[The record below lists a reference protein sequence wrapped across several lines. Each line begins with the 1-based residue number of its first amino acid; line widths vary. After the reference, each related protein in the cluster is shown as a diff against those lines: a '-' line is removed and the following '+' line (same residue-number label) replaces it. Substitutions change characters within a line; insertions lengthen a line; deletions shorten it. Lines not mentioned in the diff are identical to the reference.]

1 MPAAGQP
8 GAPRGCGRPPGGSGA
23 RLRSGGTGTC
33 LPGTAAAT
41 FAARIT
47 RYLLGKKK
55 EASMVTLTHIFF
67 FSSICNLACCVCI
80 RQEVDCLNS
89 HLDPIVALLGRLL
102 LLLLQGLRSLVLEG
116 RRGLLEHRL
125 VSGSLEQRR
134 DETREVR

>member
-33 LPGTAAAT
+33 LPGIAAAT

-55 EASMVTLTHIFF
+55 RSQYGDFNPYFLFLF
-67 FSSICNLACCVCI
+67 
-80 RQEVDCLNS
+80 D
-89 HLDPIVALLGRLL
+89 
-102 LLLLQGLRSLVLEG
+102 LQF
-116 RRGLLEHRL
+116 GLLCL
-125 VSGSLEQRR
+125 YSTGG
-134 DETREVR
+134 

>member
-23 RLRSGGTGTC
+23 RLRSEGTGTC

-102 LLLLQGLRSLVLEG
+102 LLLQRLRSLVLEG

-125 VSGSLEQRR
+125 VSGSLEQRG
-134 DETREVR
+134 DESREVR